1 MFDVK
6 QLSKTVLGCAA
17 LMFCAGIAPA
27 AATPAPQL
35 VITSASFDESN
46 NRLVITGQNFSWP
59 SNGSGHASPP
69 VVTLDLLPLTVLSA
83 TSTEIVASL
92 AGTFPEGT
100 YLITV
105 SRGQG
110 AVESGAFAVAIY

>member
-6 QLSKTVLGCAA
+6 RLATTVLGSAA
-17 LMFCAGIAPA
+17 LIVCASIVPA
-27 AATPAPQL
+27 AATPQPQL
-35 VITSASFDESN
+35 VITSATFDESN
-46 NRLVITGQNFSWP
+46 NRLVISGQNFSWP
-59 SNGSGHASPP
+59 ASGNSHAAPP

-83 TSTEIVASL
+83 TSTQIVASL
-92 AGTFPEGT
+92 SGTFPDGT

-110 AVESGAFAVAIY
+110 